1 VLDSDKTL
9 ASRFECK
16 YLVEPETIPVIRG
29 MVRQYMRPDR
39 YAIHRRGHRYTISS
53 LYYDSPTLDLF
64 QSTCEGRRNRYKLRV
79 RSYSDDPDT
88 PLYFEI
94 KKRSDQVVLK
104 NRCAI
109 NRAAASRVLA
119 GRELTENLPEDLVRF
134 RWRMRQ
140 ILAEPVVRVRYERE
154 AYESRAHDPVRLTFD
169 YDIQHAVT
177 RSPDCSLGGANWHR
191 TPIDGVVVEIKFT
204 NTCPLWVSHLV
215 DRLQLMRESI
225 PKYVSSLKAALL
237 RTQHTRSGP
246 PLYRLDAI
254 ANSPPERN
262 EVVT

>member
-1 VLDSDKTL
+1 MLDPDRTL

-16 YLVEPETIPVIRG
+16 YLVQPDTVPVIRR
-29 MVRQYMRPDR
+29 MARQYMQPDP
-39 YAIHRRGHRYTISS
+39 YAVNRRGHRYTISS
-53 LYYDSPTLDLF
+53 LYYDTPSLDLF

-79 RSYSDDPDT
+79 RSYSDEPHT

-94 KKRSDQVVLK
+94 KTRSDQVVLK
-104 NRCAI
+104 NRCAVS
-109 NRAAASRVLA
+109 RAAASSILA
-119 GRELTENLPEDLVRF
+119 GDELTESLSEDLMRF

-140 ILAEPVVRVRYERE
+140 ISAEPVVRVRYERE

-177 RSPDCSLGGANWHR
+177 RSPDCSLGGGSWHR

-215 DRLQLMRESI
+215 DQLQLMRESI

-237 RTQHTRSGP
+237 RTRRTPGGV

-254 ANSPPERN
+254 AASPPRGSEA
-262 EVVT
+262 VI